1 MREDAQEADPD
12 DPFSIGGYLKAQR
25 KIRGIALEELSVRTR
40 IPLRSLHRLEGGAF
54 DGHPDGFVRGFVRTV
69 SEGLGLDP
77 DDTLMRM
84 LSEPSSPRATQ
95 VRVGLPLRAWVAL
108 VVGGAA
114 ALAGILLLH
123 AALWSGSS
131 RSSSEVVL
139 RRDPVRALAEAHAAS
154 SSQHTESPDNRRSE
168 AAGDATLPD
177 VSAPPARR
185 GSRPQYR

>member
-1 MREDAQEADPD
+1 MAEGAAKPGLDE
-12 DPFSIGGYLKAQR
+12 PFSIGGYLKAQR

-40 IPLRSLHRLEGGAF
+40 IPLRSLDRLEAGAF

-84 LSEPSSPRATQ
+84 LSEPSSPRGAKS
-95 VRVGLPLRAWVAL
+95 RVGLPLRAWVAL

-114 ALAGILLLH
+114 ALAGVLLLH

-131 RSSSEVVL
+131 QSGSEVVL
-139 RRDPVRALAEAHAAS
+139 RRDPVRALAEAQAAS
-154 SSQHTESPDNRRSE
+154 PPVQEEPSEELRSE
-168 AAGDATLPD
+168 AAGAPVLPD
-177 VSAPPARR
+177 VSAPPPRR
-185 GSRPQYR
+185 GRR